1 MIQFRLLKKN
11 LAAFQ
16 SFTGLSLA
24 AFYELLPSFERA
36 YEAVL
41 EQRDKARAKKRQC
54 GRGGGRS
61 GGLPSLEDNLLFI
74 LF

>member
-16 SFTGLSLA
+16 SFTGFSLA

-41 EQRDKARAKKRQC
+41 EQ
-54 GRGGGRS
+54 
-61 GGLPSLEDNLLFI
+61 PSFLCS
-74 LF
+74 